1 MRNLFFQKATDV
13 LCYVDKHHH
22 GHYLFKGV
30 DPEFVVDV
38 TNLWDPHPVKTNSIN
53 VVKEPWSQMAES
65 QRGPLI
71 AMHQNAC
78 CCQFQ
83 IDRKYRETV
92 TILRNFIINKVDE
105 ITFGH
110 KKMHKAL
117 QEAV

>member
-53 VVKEPWSQMAES
+53 VVKEPWS
-65 QRGPLI
+65 
-71 AMHQNAC
+71 
-78 CCQFQ
+78 
-83 IDRKYRETV
+83 
-92 TILRNFIINKVDE
+92 
-105 ITFGH
+105 
-110 KKMHKAL
+110 
-117 QEAV
+117 